1 MANVQMTAF
10 QAQMVK
16 FQSGPVMEV
25 IHPVTVKVQF
35 VLAQSV
41 PPNVWETEFGE
52 AGQYGLP
59 KSVTIKLDP
68 AVTSIARVH
77 EVLLM
82 FLRGGCDK
90 AADKYAM
97 GYQRAAGTITWEPS
111 IEKLSFEGNTFERE
125 SMLAK
130 TGVTDGDELQLK
142 LIMNQTAVNPE
153 MLEALGLKGCECT
166 IM

>member
-1 MANVQMTAF
+1 MANVQMTEF
-10 QAQMVK
+10 QAKMVK
-16 FQSGPVMEV
+16 FQSGPVMET

-59 KSVTIKLDP
+59 KAVTIKLDP
-68 AVTSIARVH
+68 AGISIARVH
-77 EVLLM
+77 EVLLV

-97 GYQRAAGTITWEPS
+97 GYQRAGHP
-111 IEKLSFEGNTFERE
+111 KPY
-125 SMLAK
+125 
-130 TGVTDGDELQLK
+130 
-142 LIMNQTAVNPE
+142 NPE
-153 MLEALGLKGCECT
+153 P
-166 IM
+166 